1 MVVEEIVFFAR
12 GLGWAEGMR
21 WWTMRLGGLEL
32 LSYKEATIA
41 ETGPCNW

>member
-12 GLGWAEGMR
+12 GQGWEEGMT
-21 WWTMRLGGLEL
+21 WTMRLGGLEL

-41 ETGPCNW
+41 ETGPCNL